1 MSAHWTPSPAPE
13 VSAALDLLVE
23 QFSQPL
29 AFLRELVQ
37 NSLDAGTNRVDV
49 RVHHDAGQ
57 GCAVVEV
64 ADTGE
69 GMDREII
76 DHQLTR
82 LFASSKEGD
91 FTKIG
96 KFGIGFVSVFAVK
109 PRAVV
114 VDTGRAG
121 QAWRVL
127 FHPDRTFDR
136 IVLDEPIDGTRVRVY
151 VEMPRSALSKFR
163 RDCRETLVFW
173 CRHCEVEVCFDGVPL
188 NQPFSLEAPYQ
199 FRHTGPGTEVVVAP
213 SDPVDAFFGFYNQ
226 GLTLFEGRGSPLP
239 GVSFKVRSR
248 YLEHTLTRDQVLQDE
263 NHRKAMRVVEEA
275 AFIHMPRH
283 LMERLGQTPTPEL
296 WKAAALIFQW
306 PGVGPRVEHIQ
317 VFDGLDSSRFS
328 LGDLRS
334 REGPCYSVEEDELA
348 RAATAE
354 GAQVVLVQG
363 EADPRFEALRAAGL
377 VPVPVAQRWF
387 LPKGSSVQ
395 PEDEALLEELCALLE
410 GQGIREVRLIEP
422 VAGLPRAVRIRA
434 LDRAHRRDSS
444 QGPILALQAGR
455 GLSEPCACLGR
466 KDPNLA
472 GFLLARSV
480 LLDLEAGAPAGA
492 DLLERAVRRRRES
505 PPARLPAPARRK
517 RR

>member
-1 MSAHWTPSPAPE
+1 
-13 VSAALDLLVE
+13 
-23 QFSQPL
+23 L

-49 RVHHDAGQ
+49 SVHHDAGQ

-64 ADTGE
+64 VDTGE

-151 VEMPRSALSKFR
+151 VDMPRSALSKFS
-163 RDCRETLVFW
+163 RDCRDTLVFW

-188 NQPFSLEAPYQ
+188 NQPFSLEATYQ
-199 FRHTGPGTEVVVAP
+199 FRHAVPGTEVVVAP
-213 SDPVDAFFGFYNQ
+213 SDPVNSFFGFYNR

-263 NHRKAMRVVEEA
+263 NYRKAMRVVEEA
-275 AFIHMPRH
+275 AFIRMPRH
-283 LMERLGQTPTPEL
+283 LMDHLGQTPDPEL
-296 WKAAALIFQW
+296 WKAAANVFQW
-306 PGVGPRVEHIQ
+306 PGVLPRLERIP

-328 LGDLRS
+328 LRDLRT
-334 REGPCYSVEEDELA
+334 REGPCHSMEEDELA
-348 RAATAE
+348 RAAAAE
-354 GAQVVLVQG
+354 GEKVVLVQG
-363 EADPRFEALRAAGL
+363 ETDPRLEALRAAGL
-377 VPVPVAQRWF
+377 VSVSVAQRWF
-387 LPKGSSVQ
+387 LPRELPVPPQ
-395 PEDEALLEELCALLE
+395 DEPLLEELRALLE
-410 GQGIREVRLIEP
+410 GLGIREVRLIEP

-434 LDRAHRRDSS
+434 VGRAHRRDQA

-455 GLSEPCACLGR
+455 GLSEPCASLGR
-466 KDPNLA
+466 LDPNLA
-472 GFLLARSV
+472 AFLLARGV
-480 LLDLEAGAPAGA
+480 VLDLDAGAASGA
-492 DLLERAVRRRRES
+492 DLLERAVQRRREA
-505 PPARLPAPARRK
+505 PPRRFPAPTRRK